1 VVRFAH
7 LTAQPGCDRP
17 AARSHLDTGA
27 LGPVTL
33 CLVIPNLMTLCLMTL
48 NLMTPMNQLACQL
61 LSISSGAP

>member
-7 LTAQPGCDRP
+7 LTAQPGCDCP

-27 LGPVTL
+27 L
-33 CLVIPNLMTLCLMTL
+33 CLMTLCLMTL

-61 LSISSGAP
+61 LSISSGAL